1 MACAGELSVG
11 GVRGPAKRGYD
22 GGGGVRDG
30 APMAPMRALWMF
42 LCFWRRFALRM
53 FLGLY
58 MMCGMWNGL
67 CGEWGEFWML
77 S

>member
-1 MACAGELSVG
+1 MG

-30 APMAPMRALWMF
+30 APIAPMRALRMF
-42 LCFWRRFALRM
+42 LCFALRM

-58 MMCGMWNGL
+58 MMCGMWKGL